1 MGISWIPQIRA
12 VSSSTMK
19 SFVVA
24 SALVA
29 ACSAQLIGH
38 PYFAFGGKSAPCVNA
53 ANQAV
58 PCAGAPLAYAGY
70 PYAPVAYGKR
80 SADAEPEAD
89 AAYFGYGYPY
99 AYAGV
104 PFGSST
110 GLDPITQGLDAAT
123 QGYVPYYGYG
133 HHAYGHYYGKRSA
146 DEEPKAAAAPAAILG
161 YPFAYAG
168 VPFGSSTGLDPITQG
183 LDAAT
188 QGYVPYYGY
197 AHPAFY
203 GKRSADA
210 EAEAEAE
217 PEAFYGHYGYPYGLG
232 YNLGYAG
239 YGYAGYPFAYGG
251 IAATNAALG
260 HAVAYTA
267 GGVTHSSNVGVCTN
281 YLGAVVPC

>member
-12 VSSSTMK
+12 VSSSNMK
-19 SFVVA
+19 FFVVA

-29 ACSAQLIGH
+29 AAMAEADPAVVYAGYGY
-38 PYFAFGGKSAPCVNA
+38 PYAYGLHTFAGKSAPCVNA
-53 ANQAV
+53 ANEPV

-133 HHAYGHYYGKRSA
+133 HHAYGAYGHY
-146 DEEPKAAAAPAAILG
+146 
-161 YPFAYAG
+161 
-168 VPFGSSTGLDPITQG
+168 
-183 LDAAT
+183 
-188 QGYVPYYGY
+188 
-197 AHPAFY
+197 Y

-217 PEAFYGHYGYPYGLG
+217 PEAFYGHYGYPYG

-239 YGYAGYPFAYGG
+239 YGYAGYPYTYGHG

-260 HAVAYTA
+260 HAVADTA
-267 GGVTHSSNVGVCTN
+267 
-281 YLGAVVPC
+281 

>member
-19 SFVVA
+19 FFVVA

-29 ACSAQLIGH
+29 ACMAEADPAVVYAGYGY
-38 PYFAFGGKSAPCVNA
+38 PYAYGFHSFGGKSAPCVNA
-53 ANQAV
+53 ANVPV

-110 GLDPITQGLDAAT
+110 GLGPITQVLDPAT

-133 HHAYGHYYGKRSA
+133 HHVYGAYGHYYGKRSA
-146 DEEPKAAAAPAAILG
+146 D
-161 YPFAYAG
+161 
-168 VPFGSSTGLDPITQG
+168 
-183 LDAAT
+183 
-188 QGYVPYYGY
+188 
-197 AHPAFY
+197 
-203 GKRSADA
+203 A
-210 EAEAEAE
+210 EADAEAE

-239 YGYAGYPFAYGG
+239 YGYAGYPYTYGHG

>member
-1 MGISWIPQIRA
+1 MG
-12 VSSSTMK
+12 TMK
-19 SFVVA
+19 FFVVS

-29 ACSAQLIGH
+29 ACMAEADPALVYAGYGY
-38 PYFAFGGKSAPCVNA
+38 PYAFGGKSAPCVNA

-104 PFGSST
+104 PFGSSS

-146 DEEPKAAAAPAAILG
+146 D
-161 YPFAYAG
+161 
-168 VPFGSSTGLDPITQG
+168 
-183 LDAAT
+183 
-188 QGYVPYYGY
+188 
-197 AHPAFY
+197 
-203 GKRSADA
+203 A
-210 EAEAEAE
+210 EAEAEAD
-217 PEAFYGHYGYPYGLG
+217 PALFYSTYGYPYGSPYGL
-232 YNLGYAG
+232 G
-239 YGYAGYPFAYGG
+239 YGYAGYAGLGYAGYYGAG

-281 YLGAVVPC
+281 YLGVQVPC